1 MAADVTLTAIAKQKL
16 DDYLSEE
23 PADTRVRILVE
34 DDGRFG
40 LSLDTA
46 APDDHGFEVEGL
58 KFVIEGQS
66 AEVLSGLK
74 IDYLDQ
80 GAASGFALTGG
91 KPPAPKVLLRTEG
104 TPNPDAMKFVLA
116 FSRGK
121 KSRTWTRD
129 SEDKPATIEEL
140 FATPGVESVFELD
153 NFVTVTRVAGT
164 EWEPLIAAVK
174 PIVSKLERPALSE
187 EEGPASDAFED
198 QLEFFIRSEVA
209 PFLQA
214 DGGDIE
220 LVGYEEKKVKV
231 RLNGACGSCP
241 SSIATLQFGV
251 ERRLKEKF
259 PEQVL
264 GLELVNPMGA
274 AH

>member
-1 MAADVTLTAIAKQKL
+1 MADVTLTPVAKQKL
-16 DDYLSEE
+16 DEYLREE
-23 PADTRVRILVE
+23 PADTRVRLLVE
-34 DDGRFG
+34 EDGRFG
-40 LSLDTA
+40 LSLDTQA
-46 APDDHGFEVEGL
+46 ADDFSFEVQGL
-58 KFVIEGQS
+58 SFVIEQQHE
-66 AEVLSGLK
+66 AVLEGLRV
-74 IDYLDQ
+74 DYLDQ

-91 KPPAPKVLLRTEG
+91 RPPAPRVLLRTEP

-121 KSRTWTRD
+121 TSKTWTRD
-129 SEDKPATIEEL
+129 SEDKPAVIGEL
-140 FATPGVESVFELD
+140 FGLEGVESVFELD
-153 NFVTVTRVAGT
+153 NFVTINRVSGT
-164 EWEPLIAAVK
+164 EWDELIAAAK
-174 PIVSKLERPALSE
+174 PIVSKLERPAAE
-187 EEGPASDAFED
+187 EVEGPASDAFED
-198 QLEFFIRSEVA
+198 QLHFFIRSEVA

-220 LVGYEEKKVKV
+220 LVGYEEGTVKV

-259 PEQVL
+259 PEQVK
-264 GLELVNPMGA
+264 GLELMNPMGS